1 MSISGLFIRRPVT
14 TTLVMLGILM
24 FGVMAYRLL
33 PVSDLPNV
41 DYPTITVSAGL
52 PGASPQTMAAAVATP
67 LEKQFSTI
75 AGLDAMTS
83 SSTLG
88 GTSITLQFT
97 LSRDI
102 DAAAQDVQAAISK
115 TLRQLP
121 PGIQPPS
128 YQKVNPADSPIL
140 YLTLTSNTLP
150 LATLDEYAETFL
162 AQRLS
167 TVSGVAQVQVFGSAK
182 YAVRIQ
188 LDPKAL
194 QARGIGLDE
203 VTAAVNAGNPN
214 LPTGTL
220 WGPQRAY
227 TVLADGQ
234 ISSAPEF
241 RQLVVTYQNGA
252 PVRLQDVANVLDDVQ
267 DNRNATWYDGVR
279 AIILAIQRQPGTNTV
294 QVADAAKA
302 TVASLVP
309 QLPASVQINT
319 LYDRSVSIHQSVNDV
334 QTTLLITLCLVVLVI
349 FLFLRNLSA
358 TVIPSLALPFSIIG
372 TFSAMYLL
380 GYSLDN
386 LSLMALT
393 LSVGF
398 VVDDAIVMLENIV
411 RHLEM
416 GKRPLQAALEGARE
430 IGFTIVSMTLS
441 LTAVFIPVLF
451 MGGIIGRL
459 FHEFAVTIGIAIL
472 VSGFVSLTLTPMLCS
487 RFLRPPSEERHG
499 RFYEATERVYRRV
512 LGAYQRSLA
521 WVMDH
526 RPTSLA
532 FSAGILAATAV
543 LFVVVPKGFI
553 PTEDTGQIQG
563 NTETIEGSSFDAM
576 RDHQLAVADVLRQ
589 DPYVDHFMSTV
600 GGGTMNQGR
609 VSIRLKP
616 RGGRP
621 PADQVIRELQPK
633 LNALPG
639 IRTYLQVPPVIR
651 IGGRPTKTQY
661 QFTLQSADIDALYDN
676 AAKLEARLKQIPILQ
691 DVTTDLQIKNPQ
703 VSVQIDRDRAA
714 ALGVTVQ
721 QIEQALYDAY
731 GSRQVSTI
739 YTPNNQYWVILELL
753 PQYQR
758 DPGALSLLN
767 IRSQRGALVPLTAVA
782 TASPDVGPL
791 SVNHSGQL
799 PSVTLSFNLPP
810 KVSLGDAVREV
821 QRTAQQ
827 TLRHSAGVPGQ
838 PAGVAVPAAA
848 RGPGDLHRAGNP
860 VREFHPPA
868 HDSVG
873 PAVRGVRG
881 AAHAVGVRH
890 RAQRLCVRRRDH
902 AGRPGQ
908 EERDH
913 DDRLRPRGRTPGRQV
928 TARRDHRGVQRPL
941 PADHDDNDVGADG
954 NPADRHRVG
963 HRRRVASPA
972 RPGRRGGARVFSAHH
987 AVRDAGLLHLPRRP
1001 AAAAGAAHRVRLR
1014 PPARAHRRRLVP
1026 VAGGRVAPYARHDR
1040 GSHRHPWLQQLQA
1053 ADHYLLAGLHAGRD
1067 FHEAGRPHSE
1077 RHRFALHLA
1086 LGDGPD
1092 ESGALERHD
1101 RVLGDDDRLGAHRRH
1116 EVRFDKHARLQQ
1128 PVRVRHTRLDED
1140 RATRQLYD
1148 RVHEVHLPGEVAAR
1162 ERGHPERHFLAQ
1174 PQQPGEALRHLE
1186 RRALRVHGVQRDEPG
1201 AGGDVVPQADVAL
1214 ARDAR
1219 KRRAHGGA
1227 VELDAR
1233 QVVFRLRAARRRFG
1247 AL

>member
-1 MSISGLFIRRPVT
+1 MSISELFIKRPVM
-14 TTLVMLGILM
+14 TTLVMMGILV
-24 FGVMAYRLL
+24 FGLMAYRLL
-33 PVSDLPNV
+33 SVSNLPNV
-41 DYPTITVSAGL
+41 DFPTIQVSAGL
-52 PGASPQTMAAAVATP
+52 PGASPETMASAVATP

-75 AGLDAMTS
+75 AGIDAMTS

-88 GTSITLQFT
+88 GTNITLQFT
-97 LSRDI
+97 LSRNI

-121 PGIQPPS
+121 PGMQPPS
-128 YQKVNPADSPIL
+128 YNKSNPADSPIL
-140 YLTLTSNTLP
+140 YLALTSGTLQ
-150 LATLDEYAETFL
+150 LSALDEYAETFL

-188 LDPKAL
+188 VDPKAL
-194 QARGIGLDE
+194 AARGIGLDE
-203 VTAAVNAGNPN
+203 VTAAVSAGNPN

-227 TVLADGQ
+227 TVLADGS

-241 RQLVVTYQNGA
+241 RQLAVTYQNGA
-252 PVRLQDVANVLDDVQ
+252 PVRLQDVARVLDDVQ
-267 DNRNATWYDGVR
+267 DSRNASWYDGKR
-279 AIILAIQRQPGTNTV
+279 AIVLAIQRQPGTNIV
-294 QVADAAKA
+294 QVADAVKA
-302 TVASLVP
+302 TVASLSG
-309 QLPASVQINT
+309 QLPASVEVNT

-334 QTTLLITLCLVVLVI
+334 QVTLLVTLCLVVMVI
-349 FLFLRNLSA
+349 FLFLKNLSA

-372 TFSAMYLL
+372 TFSVMYLM

-398 VVDDAIVMLENIV
+398 VVDDAIVMLENIG
-411 RHLEM
+411 RHLEK
-416 GKRPLQAALEGARE
+416 GKRPLQAALDGARE
-430 IGFTIVSMTLS
+430 IGFTILSMTLS
-441 LTAVFIPVLF
+441 LTAVFIPVLL

-459 FHEFAVTIGIAIL
+459 FHEFAVTIGVAIL

-512 LGAYQRSLA
+512 LAAYQHSLA

-543 LFVVVPKGFI
+543 LFLVVPKGFI

-576 RDHQLAVADVLRQ
+576 RDHQLAVADVLRR

-633 LNALPG
+633 LNAIPG

-661 QFTLQSADIDALYDN
+661 QFTVQSADIDALYEN
-676 AAKLEARLKQIPILQ
+676 AAKLEARLRQVPILQ

-753 PQYQR
+753 PEYQR
-758 DPGALSLLN
+758 DPSALQLLYL
-767 IRSQRGALVPLTAVA
+767 RSQTGKLIPLTSVA
-782 TASPDVGPL
+782 SASSDVGPL

-810 KVSLGDAVREV
+810 GVSLGAAVNEV
-821 QRTAQQ
+821 QKAARQTLPSTISTGFSGTAQAFQ
-827 TLRHSAGVPGQ
+827 
-838 PAGVAVPAAA
+838 
-848 RGPGDLHRAGNP
+848 
-860 VREFHPPA
+860 
-868 HDSVG
+868 
-873 PAVRGVRG
+873 
-881 AAHAVGVRH
+881 
-890 RAQRLCVRRRDH
+890 
-902 AGRPGQ
+902 
-908 EERDH
+908 
-913 DDRLRPRGRTPGRQV
+913 
-928 TARRDHRGVQRPL
+928 
-941 PADHDDNDVGADG
+941 
-954 NPADRHRVG
+954 
-963 HRRRVASPA
+963 ASQQ
-972 RPGRRGGARVFSAHH
+972 
-987 AVRDAGLLHLPRRP
+987 GLAFLL
-1001 AAAAGAAHRVRLR
+1001 
-1014 PPARAHRRRLVP
+1014 
-1026 VAGGRVAPYARHDR
+1026 
-1040 GSHRHPWLQQLQA
+1040 
-1053 ADHYLLAGLHAGRD
+1053 LLAIVVIYI
-1067 FHEAGRPHSE
+1067 
-1077 RHRFALHLA
+1077 
-1086 LGDGPD
+1086 
-1092 ESGALERHD
+1092 
-1101 RVLGDDDRLGAHRRH
+1101 VLGDR
-1116 EVRFDKHARLQQ
+1116 KS
-1128 PVRVRHTRLDED
+1128 
-1140 RATRQLYD
+1140 
-1148 RVHEVHLPGEVAAR
+1148 
-1162 ERGHPERHFLAQ
+1162 
-1174 PQQPGEALRHLE
+1174 
-1186 RRALRVHGVQRDEPG
+1186 
-1201 AGGDVVPQADVAL
+1201 VV
-1214 ARDAR
+1214 
-1219 KRRAHGGA
+1219 
-1227 VELDAR
+1227 
-1233 QVVFRLRAARRRFG
+1233 
-1247 AL
+1247 